1 MAVAFNNFSSVGFD
15 NVTTGNLNITASVGD
30 LVLLLLSSDGT
41 AANGTPTFEV
51 PNIWTQLY
59 APQLDAG
66 TTGSNGSNSGSVYYR
81 VWQSGD
87 DTGQLLTLAAAERAI
102 AFAAVYT
109 GVLTT
114 NPIDSSAVDSNNGAG
129 TNLILPTN
137 FTPTSDNC
145 MVVGF
150 LALESGNT
158 GAAVITSWLT
168 GTGTFNER
176 ADNVGGPPG
185 NGTGSSSGAFADY
198 LQTTAGS
205 MGATP
210 TAVTSGGTTPY
221 VGFWIALNEDANA
234 LSVDTISDSTL
245 DIGQTGITLTGS
257 NFGAVQGTVE
267 IGDSVNYSAATKV
280 TQTVT
285 NWNANGQS
293 ITFNFVRNSGAT
305 YLPQGDLYVFVT
317 NDGATAQGSIPA
329 SFGRVSYLDSIETD
343 IGGRQPDI
351 LHILSSD
358 IRDVYNGFNA
368 TQSNG
373 TETYIGTGL
382 CRDTSGSWSPNTTTA
397 KIEIANGSYT
407 NITVLHGERLIFG
420 WIRFPNQ
427 YSTPTL
433 FFEEGGGVNN
443 IYLALGFGGRLLANY
458 ADSNQDGGI
467 GTQAISDFNLSPNR
481 TYHIAVQFD
490 FTLGTGNNFVKCFI
504 DGIEQT
510 IDSLEVSNAGGTIQ
524 NVTNQ
529 SSHSGDYGYGASNGN
544 LDTGNTDIN
553 YPAALNSLFNF
564 WGTYCEGSNGRTS
577 GDPPTGAE
585 LKTTFFNKG
594 VLAVD
599 DIYSDSTLNM
609 QAFVEANIDDTAYGD
624 VSAGVLVE
632 RVTGGG
638 NFTLTMS
645 NVTFDDRASVHI
657 LFLGTAGETLTVV
670 NAGGNIT
677 QSKCIA
683 PYGGTITVVNT
694 NNVTITGIENGS
706 TVYVF
711 DGPLPTDNTIAFT
724 TSSTGNFTFS
734 TQESSGTIAVI
745 TLTKGVIRRQGVT
758 FSGNTII
765 PLTQSEDNV
774 FDNPV

>member
-15 NVTTGNLNITASVGD
+15 NVTTGNLNITASVGN

-59 APQLDAG
+59 APQVDA
-66 TTGSNGSNSGSVYYR
+66 NGSNSGSVYYR

-87 DTGQLLTLAAAERAI
+87 DTGQLLTLAGAERAI
-102 AFAAVYT
+102 AFAAVYD

-114 NPIDSSAVDSNNGAG
+114 NPIDSSAVDSNNTAG

-158 GAAVITSWLT
+158 GAAVITSWPT

-245 DIGQTGITLTGS
+245 DLGQTGITLTGS

-317 NDGATAQGSIPA
+317 TDGATAQGSIPA

-373 TETYIGTGL
+373 VETYTGTGL
-382 CRDTSGSWSPNTTTA
+382 CRDTSESWSPNTTTA

-427 YSTPTL
+427 YSTPSL

-594 VLAVD
+594 VLAVED
-599 DIYSDSTLNM
+599 VYTDSTLNM

-624 VSAGVLVE
+624 VPAGVLVE

-683 PYGGTITVVNT
+683 PYGGTITIVNT

>member
-15 NVTTGNLNITASVGD
+15 NATTGTLNITASVGD

-41 AANGTPTFEV
+41 AAQGTPTFEV

-59 APQLDAG
+59 APQVDAG
-66 TTGSNGSNSGSVYYR
+66 GSNSGSVYYR

-87 DTGQLLTLAAAERAI
+87 DTGQLLTLANGERAI

-109 GVLTT
+109 GIDTS
-114 NPIDSSAVDSNNGAG
+114 NPIDSSAVDSNNAAG
-129 TNLILPTN
+129 TSLILPTN

-150 LALESGNT
+150 LALESGN
-158 GAAVITSWLT
+158 ASNPVITSWPT

-185 NGTGSSSGAFADY
+185 SGTGSASGAFADY

-210 TAVTSGGTTPY
+210 TAVTSGGSTTY
-221 VGFWIALNEDANA
+221 VGFWIAINEDANA

-267 IGDSVNYSAATKV
+267 IGDSVDYSAATKV

-358 IRDVYNGFNA
+358 LKDVYNGFNA

-373 TETYIGTGL
+373 AETYIGTGL
-382 CRDTSGSWSPNTTTA
+382 CRDTAESWSPNTTSA
-397 KIEIANGSYT
+397 KIEIANGIYT
-407 NITVLHGERLIFG
+407 NITVLHGERLVFG
-420 WIRFPNQ
+420 WFLFPNL
-427 YSTPTL
+427 YSGPTCL
-433 FFEEGGGVNN
+433 FEEGGGVNN
-443 IYLALGFGGRLLANY
+443 IYFALGFGGRLLANY
-458 ADSNQDGGI
+458 ADSSQDGGI

-481 TYHIAVQFD
+481 AYHVAVLFD
-490 FTLGTGNNFVKCFI
+490 LTLGVGNNFLKCFI
-504 DGIEQT
+504 DGVEQN
-510 IDSLEVSNAGGTIQ
+510 IDSLEVGTGSIQ
-524 NVTNQ
+524 NVTVQ
-529 SSHSGDYGYGASNGN
+529 SSHSGDYGYGSSNGN
-544 LDTGNTDIN
+544 LDTGGTDIN
-553 YPAALNSLFNF
+553 YPAPLDSSFNF
-564 WGTYCEGSNGRTS
+564 WGTYCEGSNGRTT
-577 GDPPTGAE
+577 GDPPTGAQ

-599 DIYSDSTLNM
+599 DVYGDSTLNM
-609 QAFVEANIDDTAYGD
+609 QAFVEANIDDTNYGD
-624 VSAGVLVE
+624 VPAGVLVE
-632 RVTGGG
+632 KVTGGG

-670 NAGGNIT
+670 NSGGNIT

-683 PYGGTITVVNT
+683 PYGGTITIVNT

>member
-15 NVTTGNLNITASVGD
+15 NATTGTLNITASVGN

-59 APQLDAG
+59 APQVDAD
-66 TTGSNGSNSGSVYYR
+66 GSNSGSVYYR
-81 VWQSGD
+81 VWQTGD
-87 DTGQLLTLAAAERAI
+87 DTGQLLTLANAERAV

-109 GVLTT
+109 GIDTS
-114 NPIDSSAVDSNNGAG
+114 NPIDSSAVDANNTAG

-150 LALESGNT
+150 LALESGNA
-158 GAAVITSWLT
+158 GGAVITSWPT

-185 NGTGSSSGAFADY
+185 TGAQSASGAFADY

-210 TAVTSGGTTPY
+210 TAVTSGGSTTY
-221 VGFWIALNEDANA
+221 AGFWIAINEDANA

-245 DIGQTGITLTGS
+245 DLGQTGITLTGS

-267 IGDSVNYSAATKV
+267 IGDSVSYSAATKI

-285 NWNANGQS
+285 NWNTNGQS

-317 NDGATAQGSIPA
+317 NDGATQQGSIPA
-329 SFGRVSYLDSIETD
+329 SFGRVSYLNSIEAD
-343 IGGRQPDI
+343 LGGRQPDI

-358 IRDVYNGFNA
+358 LRDVYNGFNA

-373 TETYIGTGL
+373 AETYTGTGL
-382 CRDTSGSWSPNTTTA
+382 CRDTVASWSPNTTSA
-397 KIEIANGSYT
+397 KIEISNGTYT
-407 NITVLHGERLIFG
+407 NTTPLHGERLIFG

-481 TYHIAVQFD
+481 AYHIAVQFD

-504 DGIEQT
+504 DGIEQN
-510 IDSLEVSNAGGTIQ
+510 INSLEVSITGGTIQ

-544 LDTGNTDIN
+544 LDTGGTDIN
-553 YPAALNSLFNF
+553 YPAALNSQFNF

-577 GDPPTGAE
+577 GDPPTGAQ

-594 VLAVD
+594 VVTVD
-599 DIYSDSTLNM
+599 DIFSDSTLNM
-609 QAFVEANIDDTAYGD
+609 QAFVEANIDDTDYGD
-624 VSAGVLVE
+624 VPAGVLVE

-638 NFTLTMS
+638 NLALTMT
-645 NVTFDDRASVHI
+645 NVTFDDRASVHVK
-657 LFLGTAGETLTVV
+657 FLGTAGETLTIL
-670 NAGGNIT
+670 NAGGGIL

-683 PYGGTITVVNT
+683 PYGGAVVVNNT

-734 TQESSGTIAVI
+734 TVETSITIAVV
-745 TLTKGVIRRQGVT
+745 TLTKGVIRRENVAV
-758 FSGNTII
+758 SSNTII
-765 PLTQSEDNV
+765 PFTQSEDNV
-774 FDNPV
+774 YDNPV

>member
-15 NVTTGNLNITASVGD
+15 NATTGNLNITASVGN

-41 AANGTPTFEV
+41 AAQGTPTFEV

-59 APQLDAG
+59 APQVDA
-66 TTGSNGSNSGSVYYR
+66 NGSNSGSVYYR

-87 DTGQLLTLAAAERAI
+87 DTGQLLTLANGERAI

-109 GVLTT
+109 GIDTS
-114 NPIDSSAVDSNNGAG
+114 NPIDSSAVDSNNSAS
-129 TNLILPTN
+129 TSLILPTN

-150 LALESGNT
+150 LALESGNSSNP
-158 GAAVITSWLT
+158 VITSWPT

-185 NGTGSSSGAFADY
+185 NGTGSASGAFADY

-210 TAVTSGGTTPY
+210 TAVTSGGNTTY
-221 VGFWIALNEDANA
+221 VGFWIAINEDANS

-267 IGDSVNYSAATKV
+267 IGDSVDYSAATKV

-317 NDGATAQGSIPA
+317 TDGATAQGSIPA
-329 SFGRVSYLDSIETD
+329 SFGRVSYLNSIETD

-407 NITVLHGERLIFG
+407 NDSVLHGERLVFG
-420 WIRFPNQ
+420 WFLFPNL
-427 YSTPTL
+427 YSGPTCL
-433 FFEEGGGVNN
+433 FEEGGGVNN
-443 IYLALGFGGRLLANY
+443 IYFALGFGGRLLANY

-481 TYHIAVQFD
+481 AYHVAVQFD
-490 FTLGTGNNFVKCFI
+490 LTLGVGNNFLKCFI
-504 DGIEQT
+504 DGVEQN
-510 IDSLEVSNAGGTIQ
+510 IDSLEVGTGSIQ

-529 SSHSGDYGYGASNGN
+529 SSHSGDYGYGSSNGN
-544 LDTGNTDIN
+544 LDTGGTDIN
-553 YPAALNSLFNF
+553 YPAPLDSSFNF

-599 DIYSDSTLNM
+599 DVYGDSTLNM

-624 VSAGVLVE
+624 VPAGVLVE
-632 RVTGGG
+632 KVTGGG

-670 NAGGNIT
+670 NSSGNIT

-683 PYGGTITVVNT
+683 PYGGTITIVNP

-724 TSSTGNFTFS
+724 TSSAGNFTFS

-745 TLTKGVIRRQGVT
+745 TLTKGVIRREGVT

-774 FDNPV
+774 FDNPA